1 LQRAGFAASRVYEC
15 HGNIH
20 RLQCTKGKACKHPVT
35 GVQGKPWGEKVTLKF
50 DEKTCRAEEP
60 LPTCHV
66 CGALARPN
74 LWFCTD
80 SVNTCKQPLSLL
92 GCVSNTLALYCIAGV
107 PGARAL
113 DGRQ

>member
-1 LQRAGFAASRVYEC
+1 MQRAGFAASRVYEC

-20 RLQCTKGKACKHPVT
+20 RLQCTKGKACQHPAT
-35 GVQGKPWGEKVTLKF
+35 GAQGKPWDEKVTLKF

-80 SVNTCKQPLSLL
+80 SVNTCK
-92 GCVSNTLALYCIAGV
+92 
-107 PGARAL
+107 
-113 DGRQ
+113 